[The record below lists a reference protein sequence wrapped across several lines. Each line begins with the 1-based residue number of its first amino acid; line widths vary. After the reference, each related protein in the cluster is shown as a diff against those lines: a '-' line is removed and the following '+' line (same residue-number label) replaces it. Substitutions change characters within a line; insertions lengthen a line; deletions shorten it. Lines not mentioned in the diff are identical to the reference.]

1 MMNLNPWNVASIEE
15 FSYLNCPECDF
26 HTKEKKNFQDH
37 ATKNHPL
44 SAVLFSKEV
53 ISFLNELNQLERL
66 SNNQKCKE
74 LELKH
79 RLPDNDNIEKGQV
92 QIVLNQTKKGFTL
105 PTEIVKILPLQKE
118 EKLENSITTFHPS
131 QSAIPCEDQNECSG
145 GLREELLDSNETI
158 NFSDIP
164 VKVMEVD
171 YNNLIPSKLQQ
182 NFIQIDSLNSDVLIS
197 SVNFDKF
204 QEFQTVLPN
213 DTELTVSSVH
223 DQIEC
228 LICGQSFP
236 SKNQLKEHTTSVHD
250 EVKQYPCSKCG
261 KCFSRIKSLLDHI
274 FIVHEEKKQC
284 DYKSKLKE
292 NMKSHTVRVHAEL
305 DVREIHDGKQ
315 NLHCEICNV
324 SFVKEINLKLH
335 QKSRHHKKEILN
347 RNAPVQLKSKKKL
360 EKSNNKI
367 IESTN
372 IATSTKHTLLM
383 SKKELQNC
391 KLCNHSFETKSNLNK
406 HIVEVHE
413 LKKPFECNKQNWR
426 CDICNESFKKKV
438 DLQVHKRIR
447 HDTIKKS
454 NEKELIQKDENP
466 ENCHK
471 KEKTIAKVDR
481 TTVLESK
488 KSRNIANLVSKKALR
503 NQKGKQYHIIKKSN
517 EKEQVQKDENQKEI
531 TVFNEFNENQT
542 PENGHSK
549 EKTIAKV
556 DSSTVHESKKSRN
569 GLAISDDVPLSN
581 VDLDGHPTRPLRPS
595 LPTGL
600 LPTEQPKWK
609 SQPRLTQP
617 PPLVQPPPGL
627 PPVGLPPGPIARPS
641 FRPQHPQQ
649 FQHR

>member
-1 MMNLNPWNVASIEE
+1 MNLNPWNVASIEE

-53 ISFLNELNQLERL
+53 ISFLNELNQLKHL
-66 SNNQKCKE
+66 SNDQKCKE

-79 RLPDNDNIEKGQV
+79 RLPDNDNIEKRQV
-92 QIVLNQTKKGFTL
+92 QKVLN
-105 PTEIVKILPLQKE
+105 
-118 EKLENSITTFHPS
+118 
-131 QSAIPCEDQNECSG
+131 
-145 GLREELLDSNETI
+145 
-158 NFSDIP
+158 
-164 VKVMEVD
+164 
-171 YNNLIPSKLQQ
+171 
-182 NFIQIDSLNSDVLIS
+182 
-197 SVNFDKF
+197 
-204 QEFQTVLPN
+204 
-213 DTELTVSSVH
+213 
-223 DQIEC
+223 
-228 LICGQSFP
+228 
-236 SKNQLKEHTTSVHD
+236 
-250 EVKQYPCSKCG
+250 
-261 KCFSRIKSLLDHI
+261 
-274 FIVHEEKKQC
+274 
-284 DYKSKLKE
+284 
-292 NMKSHTVRVHAEL
+292 
-305 DVREIHDGKQ
+305 DGKQ

-600 LPTEQPKWK
+600 LPSEQPKWK

-617 PPLVQPPPGL
+617 PPLVHPPPGL
-627 PPVGLPPGPIARPS
+627 PPRPIARPP

>member
-1 MMNLNPWNVASIEE
+1 
-15 FSYLNCPECDF
+15 
-26 HTKEKKNFQDH
+26 
-37 ATKNHPL
+37 
-44 SAVLFSKEV
+44 
-53 ISFLNELNQLERL
+53 
-66 SNNQKCKE
+66 
-74 LELKH
+74 
-79 RLPDNDNIEKGQV
+79 
-92 QIVLNQTKKGFTL
+92 
-105 PTEIVKILPLQKE
+105 
-118 EKLENSITTFHPS
+118 
-131 QSAIPCEDQNECSG
+131 
-145 GLREELLDSNETI
+145 
-158 NFSDIP
+158 
-164 VKVMEVD
+164 
-171 YNNLIPSKLQQ
+171 
-182 NFIQIDSLNSDVLIS
+182 
-197 SVNFDKF
+197 VNFDKF

-236 SKNQLKEHTTSVHD
+236 SKNQLKEHITSVHD

-274 FIVHEEKKQC
+274 YIVHEEKKQC

-413 LKKPFECNKQNWR
+413 LKKPSECNKQNWR

-454 NEKELIQKDENP
+454 NEL
-466 ENCHK
+466 
-471 KEKTIAKVDR
+471 
-481 TTVLESK
+481 
-488 KSRNIANLVSKKALR
+488 
-503 NQKGKQYHIIKKSN
+503 
-517 EKEQVQKDENQKEI
+517 VQKDENQ
-531 TVFNEFNENQT
+531 T
-542 PENGHSK
+542 PETYI
-549 EKTIAKV
+549 TIAKV
-556 DSSTVHESKKSRN
+556 DSSTVHEGKKSRN

-581 VDLDGHPTRPLRPS
+581 VDFDGHPSRPLRPS

-600 LPTEQPKWK
+600 PPAEQPKWK

-617 PPLVQPPPGL
+617 PPLVHPPPGL
-627 PPVGLPPGPIARPS
+627 PPVGLPPRPIARPP